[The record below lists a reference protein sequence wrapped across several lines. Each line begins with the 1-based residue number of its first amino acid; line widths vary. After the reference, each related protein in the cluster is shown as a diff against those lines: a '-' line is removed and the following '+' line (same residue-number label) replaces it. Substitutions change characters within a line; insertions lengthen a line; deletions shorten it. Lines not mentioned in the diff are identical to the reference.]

1 MKKTFN
7 EQITLISPTDKST
20 VPFKL
25 EYEEDD
31 KHHTHSV
38 ITLTYKDVEYT
49 GEGTDW
55 LWVDTFA
62 DLQSKLPD
70 NVELACCLTCRHGN
84 MCPYGNKENQLFCT
98 KNFDITS
105 KMDMCDLFDKQI
117 VYNEN
122 IEVFAYGYCDN
133 FIYQSKDYYTYND
146 YIFRLEEK

>member
-1 MKKTFN
+1 
-7 EQITLISPTDKST
+7 
-20 VPFKL
+20 
-25 EYEEDD
+25 
-31 KHHTHSV
+31 
-38 ITLTYKDVEYT
+38 
-49 GEGTDW
+49 
-55 LWVDTFA
+55 
-62 DLQSKLPD
+62 
-70 NVELACCLTCRHGN
+70 

-146 YIFRLEEK
+146 YIFRLKENKNTKSAPAL